1 MHLGRRL
8 FATKENIIQLDSG
21 LVCEQIKALVHF
33 RYKGR
38 DFGVEVSLRLR
49 SRIRIIWRGHRCGS
63 LIAAMDIGAGVMAGR
78 GSWEA
83 ESVGGS
89 FLFACGFLW
98 HFRCIQ
104 LQVYLK
110 LCYCNVF
117 GSHYLFCVFICFLF
131 FNTGL

>member
-1 MHLGRRL
+1 
-8 FATKENIIQLDSG
+8 
-21 LVCEQIKALVHF
+21 
-33 RYKGR
+33 
-38 DFGVEVSLRLR
+38 
-49 SRIRIIWRGHRCGS
+49 
-63 LIAAMDIGAGVMAGR
+63 MDIGEGVMAGR

-98 HFRCIQ
+98 HFSFTRIAIASE

-117 GSHYLFCVFICFLF
+117 VSHYLFCEFIYLF
-131 FNTGL
+131 FLILAFNCLYCIGQLIGLLFPLGWSSPDSVLVLVHAVLG

>member
-1 MHLGRRL
+1 MVKVTYPNYLAG
-8 FATKENIIQLDSG
+8 AS
-21 LVCEQIKALVHF
+21 V
-33 RYKGR
+33 
-38 DFGVEVSLRLR
+38 
-49 SRIRIIWRGHRCGS
+49 RISH
-63 LIAAMDIGAGVMAGR
+63 IGEGVMAGR

-98 HFRCIQ
+98 HFSFTRIAIASE

-117 GSHYLFCVFICFLF
+117 GSHYLFCVFIYFLF